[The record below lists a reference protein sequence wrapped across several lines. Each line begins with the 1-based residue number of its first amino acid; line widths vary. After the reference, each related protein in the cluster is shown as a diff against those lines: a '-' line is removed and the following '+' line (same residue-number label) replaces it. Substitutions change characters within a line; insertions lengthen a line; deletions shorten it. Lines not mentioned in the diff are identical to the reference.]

1 VAAPLVPVENV
12 VIEVEEKLIVTLK
25 KDGGME
31 SMEIQGTMALEVA
44 SEDAAFIRLHIA
56 GGANKG
62 FQFKTHPNIDK
73 ALHSRENT
81 LGLKDPN
88 RPFPTGSPLGVL
100 KWRMQVG
107 PVRRFAPPSCC
118 GKFAFCLL
126 PAVKKLNV
134 HLSKA
139 HCHAT
144 WL

>member
-1 VAAPLVPVENV
+1 MENV

-44 SEDAAFIRLHIA
+44 SEDAAFIRLHVA

-73 ALHSRENT
+73 ALHSRENI

-107 PVRRFAPPSCC
+107 PCS
-118 GKFAFCLL
+118 
-126 PAVKKLNV
+126 PAR
-134 HLSKA
+134 
-139 HCHAT
+139 AT
-144 WL
+144 TTLAGRKGFGRERWCFSSSELWRNSMSIRCSQPR